1 MNDKP
6 NDVIASKASEEYLD
20 CAWALLDERVVTD
33 AAGTVDIIAELMME
47 RDNLKSQINE
57 YRINR
62 HANVESTTNA
72 SMEFSAPSDQ
82 RVKLLTPV
90 PASPDELTVVVLG
103 NVHTGK
109 SILSVLIGRLLAQI
123 GVPSK
128 VVDEDGVLSPFYTE
142 LSTPDMAAVF
152 NGDLVGRKGKDI
164 TITNKTVRRNIK
176 LDPRFEPP
184 VDKPIPVGAIINLP
198 ESPEIA
204 LGEIIQL
211 RNT

>member
-20 CAWALLDERVVTD
+20 RAWALLDERVVTD
-33 AAGTVDIIAELMME
+33 ATGSVDIIAELMME

-62 HANVESTTNA
+62 HANVESTANA
-72 SMEFSAPSDQ
+72 SMEFSTSSDH

-90 PASPDELTVVVLG
+90 PASPDELTVAVLG
-103 NVHTGK
+103 TIHSGK
-109 SILSVLIGRLLAQI
+109 TILSVLIGRLLAQV
-123 GVPSK
+123 GVSTT
-128 VVDEDGVLSPFYTE
+128 VVDEDSVLSPYYSE
-142 LSTPDMAAVF
+142 LSTPDMVAVF
-152 NGDLVGRKGKDI
+152 NGDLVGRSGKAI
-164 TITNKTVRRNIK
+164 TITNKSVRRNLKI
-176 LDPRFEPP
+176 DPRFEPP
-184 VDKPIPVGAIINLP
+184 MDKPIPVGAIISLP

-204 LGEIIQL
+204 LGEIIRL